1 MIIFDSFKPF
11 WPQKYQFYFLPLQK
25 RMNGLNIGKA
35 AVLALVA
42 SWAIYGTE
50 RVRIPVKK
58 GGGGGGGGFGGFGHW
73 TAGGGTMPRSE
84 FTPVGGL
91 FK

>member
-50 RVRIPVKK
+50 RVRIPVDKK
-58 GGGGGGGGFGGFGHW
+58 GLFFGATGYEDRGGIVN
-73 TAGGGTMPRSE
+73 R
-84 FTPVGGL
+84 
-91 FK
+91 

>member
-11 WPQKYQFYFLPLQK
+11 WPQKYQIYFLPLQK

-58 GGGGGGGGFGGFGHW
+58 GLWFGASGATGYERPFFGATGYEDRGGIVN
-73 TAGGGTMPRSE
+73 R
-84 FTPVGGL
+84 
-91 FK
+91 

>member
-1 MIIFDSFKPF
+1 
-11 WPQKYQFYFLPLQK
+11 
-25 RMNGLNIGKA
+25 MNGLNIGKA

-58 GGGGGGGGFGGFGHW
+58 GGGGGFAPMGTFGGYN
-73 TAGGGTMPRSE
+73 PNV
-84 FTPVGGL
+84 PVGALTERGGYVYGAGSGIR
-91 FK
+91 